1 MFDGAPV
8 LVFSS
13 MPFGMDFLSV
23 SLITVCVVVFVKF
36 IFLFRKEREHLRKA
50 QTKKKSQF
58 SILNNN

>member
-50 QTKKKSQF
+50 HTKKNRNK
-58 SILNNN
+58 